1 MDFDDGI
8 FDRMDS
14 DEVYYYCFGAMLLNV
29 TLRKWQKY
37 FGECF

>member
-8 FDRMDS
+8 FERMDR
-14 DEVYYYCFGAMLLNV
+14 DEVYYCFFGAMLLNV
-29 TLRKWQKY
+29 AFGKWQKY